1 MIEKQFATLPVKKV
15 FFSLTLPGILS
26 MLFSSIYMMAD
37 GIFVG
42 HFIGEHALA
51 AVNLVTPVMMI
62 IFALS
67 NMIAV
72 GSSVKVSTTMGE
84 GQIEK
89 AKNIFTASV
98 LMIIGLGFVF
108 SILGILFT
116 KPLINIL
123 IKDPILAEM
132 AYDYVSY
139 FTIGLPFIMPLF
151 AMDNFLRACGK
162 AKYSMWINIMVSL
175 LNIFLDWLFIAQ
187 FGWGIGFSALASVIS
202 MFIGAFF
209 SFFPFFT
216 GKITLHFA
224 KPKISLS
231 ETIGIVYNGASEF
244 FGNIA
249 GSFIATIINVFLLNL
264 GGAIA
269 VASFG
274 IVMYIDTLLI
284 GILYGILDAIQPA
297 VSYNLG
303 ANEIKRT
310 LSFFKITS
318 ITTASVSLVCMT
330 IILLFPQFLVGIF
343 TKDNNLEI
351 INMTVAALFLFAPS
365 YLFTWFNMV
374 TSAFLTSM
382 DKPKESMLIM
392 TFRAV
397 IFPLICLFGL
407 TSFMGVYGVFFTATL
422 SNALTFIVAF
432 IIWRKYAKALKDS
445 I

>member
-1 MIEKQFATLPVKKV
+1 
-15 FFSLTLPGILS
+15 
-26 MLFSSIYMMAD
+26 
-37 GIFVG
+37 
-42 HFIGEHALA
+42 
-51 AVNLVTPVMMI
+51 MMI

-116 KPLINIL
+116 KPLINAL

-310 LSFFKITS
+310 
-318 ITTASVSLVCMT
+318 
-330 IILLFPQFLVGIF
+330 
-343 TKDNNLEI
+343 
-351 INMTVAALFLFAPS
+351 
-365 YLFTWFNMV
+365 
-374 TSAFLTSM
+374 
-382 DKPKESMLIM
+382 
-392 TFRAV
+392 
-397 IFPLICLFGL
+397 
-407 TSFMGVYGVFFTATL
+407 
-422 SNALTFIVAF
+422 
-432 IIWRKYAKALKDS
+432 
-445 I
+445 